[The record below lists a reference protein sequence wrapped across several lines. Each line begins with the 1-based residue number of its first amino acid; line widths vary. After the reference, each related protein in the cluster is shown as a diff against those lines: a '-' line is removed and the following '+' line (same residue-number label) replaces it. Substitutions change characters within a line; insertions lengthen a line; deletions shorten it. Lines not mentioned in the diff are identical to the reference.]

1 MHGLLNIFF
10 NMIRYGDGV
19 GLYRTHLFG
28 TPSIVACFPA
38 VSKFIFQSNDIF
50 ILKWPSVDILGQK
63 SLVVAQG
70 EVHKRLRNHV
80 TNAIT
85 RPDAL
90 CRIAV
95 LVQPR
100 LVAALQSWVD
110 KRRINTY
117 KEIKKVRSIFIER
130 KN

>member
-1 MHGLLNIFF
+1 
-10 NMIRYGDGV
+10 MIRYGDGV

-28 TPSIVACFPA
+28 SPSIIACFPA

-50 ILKWPSVDILGQK
+50 ILKWPSVDILGQN
-63 SLVVAQG
+63 SLVVVQG
-70 EVHKRLRNHV
+70 EAHKRLRNHV

>member
-1 MHGLLNIFF
+1 
-10 NMIRYGDGV
+10 
-19 GLYRTHLFG
+19 
-28 TPSIVACFPA
+28 
-38 VSKFIFQSNDIF
+38 
-50 ILKWPSVDILGQK
+50 VDILGQN
-63 SLVVAQG
+63 SLVVVQG
-70 EVHKRLRNHV
+70 EAHKRLRNHV

-90 CRIAV
+90 CRIAA

-100 LVAALQSWVD
+100 MVAALQSWVD